1 MSHELR
7 TPLNS
12 LLILAEMLSDN
23 TEGNLTAKQREFAQT
38 IYASGSDL
46 LSLINDILD
55 MAKIESGTMA
65 IEVGDVPFADLR
77 DYVERTFR
85 PVARDQGPRA
95 GRRAGRRPA
104 AGRRHR
110 REAAPAGAPEPA
122 LQRLQVHRERARSAS
137 GSSLATGGLERRPP
151 GPQPGRRASWPSR

>member
-1 MSHELR
+1 
-7 TPLNS
+7 
-12 LLILAEMLSDN
+12 MLSDN

-65 IEVGDVPFADLR
+65 IDVGDVPFADLR

-85 PVARDQGPRA
+85 PVAETKGLAPGGRA
-95 GRRAGRRPA
+95 GRGPA
-104 AGRRHR
+104 AGRLHR
-110 REAAPAGAPEPA
+110 RQAAPAGAPEPA
-122 LQRLQVHRERARSAS
+122 LQRLQVHRGGQGRPAGRA
-137 GSSLATGGLERRPP
+137 GD
-151 GPQPGRRASWPSR
+151 RRAGAPTTRCSTGPAASWRSR